1 LVVALLCANDY
12 PLWVGPIS
20 KALGG
25 ADISIY
31 ASTLVA
37 WATLWILERR
47 RHDSVD
53 HGARPAEDLA

>member
-1 LVVALLCANDY
+1 
-12 PLWVGPIS
+12 VGPIS